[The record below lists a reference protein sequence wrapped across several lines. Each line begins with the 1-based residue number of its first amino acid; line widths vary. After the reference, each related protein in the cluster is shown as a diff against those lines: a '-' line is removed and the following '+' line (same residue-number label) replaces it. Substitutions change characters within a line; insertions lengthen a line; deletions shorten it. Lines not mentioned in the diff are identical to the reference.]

1 MTEDKMRKKVYL
13 LCCLLLI
20 PVIGLSNNVQID
32 GVILT
37 GQNTNEGYTLVQFDL
52 SWENSWRTSSAP
64 NNWDAAWVFVKYKV
78 GGGDWQPAKLH
89 NSGHSTGTGTP
100 ATVEVGLPDENSAF
114 NANSNPGVKAFFYRS
129 EDGSGT
135 FDISNAQLRWNY
147 AENSVTDDA
156 LVTVRVFAIE
166 MVYVAPGE
174 FYVGDGGSCTGRFK
188 AGNTENDPFLITG
201 AWDKSIGDESGKL
214 WGVSTSGSSTIG
226 GAGTLHADYPTGLDG
241 FYCMKYEITQQ
252 QYVDYLNTLT
262 EAQAN
267 TSKYTN
273 STYRYAIT
281 GNEVG
286 EYATALPN
294 VPCNWFDW
302 ARGAFY
308 TSWAGLRPMTELE
321 YEKACRGPLYPVAD
335 EYAWGDTT
343 ITQTTGMANEGAD
356 NEIPSN
362 TGANAVYNRYG
373 GIQGP
378 IRVGAFA
385 TSTSAREEAG
395 ASYWGIME
403 LSGNLWE
410 RPITVG
416 NASGRAFTGLHGSG
430 YFGITTGWP
439 GTNAEGTC
447 FRGGSWYGT
456 TSSSLCVSMREY
468 GSLTNN
474 QYKEHHGFRA
484 VRSLPT
490 TSMK

>member
-1 MTEDKMRKKVYL
+1 MRKNFCL

-20 PVIGLSNNVQID
+20 PVVGLSNNLQID

-37 GQNTNEGYTLVQFDL
+37 GQNTSEGYSLVQFHL

-64 NNWDAAWVFVKYKV
+64 NNWDAAWVFVKYRV
-78 GGGDWQPAKLH
+78 GSGDWQHAKLH
-89 NSGHSTGTGTP
+89 DSGHSTGTGTP
-100 ATVEVGLPDENSAF
+100 AIVEVGLPDENSEF
-114 NANSNPGVKAFFYRS
+114 NANSNPGVGAFFYRS

-147 AENSVTDDA
+147 AENSVADDA

-174 FYVGDGGSCTGRFK
+174 FYVGDGGTQTLGRFIE
-188 AGNTENDPFLITG
+188 GNTDNSPFLITDT
-201 AWDKSIGDESGKL
+201 WDKSIGNESGKL
-214 WGVSTSGSSTIG
+214 WGISTSGNSTIG
-226 GAGTLHADYPTGLDG
+226 DAGALHADYPTGLDG

-262 EAQAN
+262 QTQAN
-267 TSKYTN
+267 ASKYY
-273 STYRYAIT
+273 STSYRYAIT
-281 GNEVG
+281 GSSVG

-294 VPCNWFDW
+294 VACNYFDW
-302 ARGAFY
+302 AMGAYY

-321 YEKACRGPLYPVAD
+321 FEKACRGPLSPSAD
-335 EYAWGDTT
+335 EYAWGNTS
-343 ITQTTGMANEGAD
+343 ITAATGLTNTGTV

-362 TGANAVYNRYG
+362 TGANAAYG
-373 GIQGP
+373 NNTNVRGP

-385 TSTSAREEAG
+385 TSTSTREEAG

-416 NASGRAFTGLHGSG
+416 NESGRAFTGLHGSG
-430 YFGITTGWP
+430 NYEITTGWP
-439 GTNAEGTC
+439 GTNATGAC
-447 FRGGSWYGT
+447 FRGGSWYN
-456 TSSSLCVSMREY
+456 SLAPSLSVSMREY
-468 GSLTNN
+468 GALTNT
-474 QYKEHHGFRA
+474 QKKEHHGFRA
-484 VRSLPT
+484 VRSLP
-490 TSMK
+490 SASFK